1 MSIPILDQLIAA
13 GEALI
18 TWGFWI
24 IVYGIITMCIGL
36 IIIGIIAIFN
46 NKSTVK
52 IIK

>member
-1 MSIPILDQLIAA
+1 MSIPTLDQLIAS
-13 GEALI
+13 GEAFI

-24 IVYGIITMCIGL
+24 IVYGIITMCIGV

-46 NKSTVK
+46 NKSIVK